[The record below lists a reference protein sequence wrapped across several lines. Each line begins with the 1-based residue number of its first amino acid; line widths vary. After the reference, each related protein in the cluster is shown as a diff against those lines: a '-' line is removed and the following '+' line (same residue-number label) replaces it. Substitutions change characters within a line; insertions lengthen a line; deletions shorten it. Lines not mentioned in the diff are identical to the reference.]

1 MALINDAFKLG
12 KGDTNLVLE
21 TAGHVYIKVADR
33 FYELDFKNENK
44 GTSTTVINNSVETPE
59 VDLSGYVSKKY
70 LKSALNNYVTVRNW
84 NDVKQTQS
92 MLENALLDGFTESI
106 NPITVQTMQ
115 LIVGTESLQ
124 FDFLDGLVD
133 LTNNG
138 NNVRIKYLPNV
149 TGGKFH
155 ILDGDILECP
165 STYIIHYTLD
175 GPGSV
180 QPDSQVYYYARWT
193 VDEHRETLYDADAS
207 YYVYIKAP
215 KYGNS
220 VTDDMVTHE
229 IEEAEGAGVNDL
241 RGSGTAIFVVSR
253 LLLFISCSYYK

>member
-1 MALINDAFKLG
+1 MALINNSVKLG

-44 GTSTTVINNSVETPE
+44 GTSTTVINNTTEAPE

-70 LKSALNNYVTVRNW
+70 LKSALNNYITVRNW

-124 FDFLDGLVD
+124 FDFIEQLVD
-133 LTNNG
+133 LTKENSD
-138 NNVRIKYLPNV
+138 IKFKPNV
-149 TGGKFH
+149 IGGRF
-155 ILDGDILECP
+155 LLLEGDILDCP
-165 STYIIHYTLD
+165 ESYILHYTLN
-175 GPGSV
+175 GPSSV
-180 QPDSQVYYYARWT
+180 QPNPLIYYYAR
-193 VDEHRETLYDADAS
+193 
-207 YYVYIKAP
+207 
-215 KYGNS
+215 
-220 VTDDMVTHE
+220 
-229 IEEAEGAGVNDL
+229 
-241 RGSGTAIFVVSR
+241 
-253 LLLFISCSYYK
+253 